1 MCGGLVDAQLLK
13 DIRDFFPPIVA
24 RNFESKA
31 FVGAGGGEGRSN
43 SHNFFK
49 DTIAI
54 CHAWT
59 KSNGTKYL

>member
-31 FVGAGGGEGRSN
+31 FGGGEGVWRGESN

-49 DTIAI
+49 HTIAI
-54 CHAWT
+54 YH
-59 KSNGTKYL
+59 